1 MTQVFVHGRMGRQLD
16 WVPPGGDVVA
26 PDRSIDSAVALRHWS
41 LPAPWTI
48 APASAGLTNTTLFVE
63 TPTGTY
69 VLRLYERADPAGV
82 RFEHGLLAELAAAH
96 LPFTLP
102 APVRTRAGETFAQ
115 VVVGSATVLASLTPL
130 LPGTH
135 PDPDHVQHARRLGE
149 ALGHLGQALADV
161 APPPGRAQYPRLGD
175 LRGFHATVDDPAEA
189 IGLIPTL
196 AHADRK
202 RVLAMTAHVEAVAP
216 SLYATLPRR
225 LTHRDYWPPNI
236 LLTGDAVSAV
246 LDFEFAGED
255 LRALDLAIA
264 IAFWP
269 LWGAGDVR
277 SAACEAFIR
286 GYAAVEPL
294 TQAEAEAIPTLIRL
308 QFATWLMHCAGRL
321 RDGLTKT
328 VRLQAFVVREALAY
342 LEWSDANEPVFTQN
356 LVRWSAG
363 GDEPG

>member
-1 MTQVFVHGRMGRQLD
+1 VD
-16 WVPPGGDVVA
+16 WVPPGGGAVA
-26 PDRSIDSAVALRHWS
+26 LDQSIDAAIALRHWS
-41 LPAPWTI
+41 LPEPWTV
-48 APASAGLTNTTLFVE
+48 APASTGLTNTTLFVE

-115 VVVGSATVLASLTPL
+115 VVVGGTTVLASLTPL

-135 PDPDHVQHARRLGE
+135 PDPDDGRHARRLGE
-149 ALGHLGQALADV
+149 TLGHLGQTLAGV

-175 LRGFHATVDDPAEA
+175 LRGFHPTVDDPADA
-189 IGLIPTL
+189 IELIPSL

-202 RVLAMTAHVEAVAP
+202 RLLAMTAHVEAVAP
-216 SLYATLPRR
+216 SLYANLPRR
-225 LTHRDYWPPNI
+225 LTHRDYLPPNI

-269 LWGAGDVR
+269 LWGAGDAR
-277 SAACEAFIR
+277 LAAREAFIR
-286 GYAAVEPL
+286 SYAAVEPL

-328 VRLQAFVVREALAY
+328 DRLQAFVVSEALAY
-342 LEWSDANEPVFTQN
+342 LDWSGANEPVFTQN

>member
-1 MTQVFVHGRMGRQLD
+1 MTLVFVRGRMGRQLD
-16 WVPPGGDVVA
+16 GVPPGGDAVA
-26 PDRSIDSAVALRHWS
+26 PDRSIDPAVALRHWS
-41 LPAPWTI
+41 LPAPWTV
-48 APASAGLTNTTLFVE
+48 APADGGVNNTTLFVE

-69 VLRLYERADPAGV
+69 ILRLYVRADPAGV
-82 RFEHGLLAELAAAH
+82 RFEHGLLAELATAH

-115 VVVGSATVLASLTPL
+115 VVVGGATVLASLTPL

-135 PDPDHVQHARRLGE
+135 PDPDHMQHARRLGE
-149 ALGHLGQALADV
+149 TLGHLGQALADV

-175 LRGFHATVDDPAEA
+175 LRGFHPTLDDPAEA
-189 IGLIPTL
+189 IGLIPSL
-196 AHADRK
+196 LHSDRK
-202 RVLAMTAHVEAVAP
+202 RLLAMTADIEAVAP
-216 SLYATLPRR
+216 SLYANLPRR
-225 LTHRDYWPPNI
+225 LTHRDYLPTNI

-269 LWGAGDVR
+269 LWGAGDAR
-277 SAACEAFIR
+277 LAACEAFIR

-308 QFATWLMHCAGRL
+308 QFATWVMHGAGRL
-321 RDGLTKT
+321 RDGLAKAD
-328 VRLQAFVVREALAY
+328 RLQAFVVSEALAY
-342 LEWSDANEPVFTQN
+342 LAWSDANEPVFTQS

-363 GDEPG
+363 GDEPA